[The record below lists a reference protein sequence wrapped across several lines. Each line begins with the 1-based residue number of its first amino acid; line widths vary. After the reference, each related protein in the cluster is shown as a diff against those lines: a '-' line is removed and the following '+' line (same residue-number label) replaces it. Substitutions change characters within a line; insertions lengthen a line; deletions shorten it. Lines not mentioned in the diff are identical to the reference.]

1 MEGRHERDV
10 VVRLPLSPK
19 TRDRRLCLEERLHGA
34 TAQSDDDPGLDD
46 FKLALEIGFAFLD
59 FSRQREPKI
68 ESVNVNDIIEEILSL
83 VETQA
88 LFQNIEIIKALNPN
102 LPRIMGDKSQ
112 LQQVFINLTLNAAE
126 AMEDGGKLIV
136 NSSVS
141 GGSVKIEFTDSGSGI
156 PPEHIEKIFEPFF
169 TTKSEKD
176 GTGLGLAVSHGIITK
191 HKGTISFD
199 SKINGG
205 TTFTVKLPVSGI

>member
-1 MEGRHERDV
+1 
-10 VVRLPLSPK
+10 
-19 TRDRRLCLEERLHGA
+19 
-34 TAQSDDDPGLDD
+34 
-46 FKLALEIGFAFLD
+46 
-59 FSRQREPKI
+59 
-68 ESVNVNDIIEEILSL
+68 
-83 VETQA
+83 
-88 LFQNIEIIKALNPN
+88 
-102 LPRIMGDKSQ
+102 MGDKSQ

-126 AMEDGGKLIV
+126 AMEEGGKLIV
-136 NSSVS
+136 HSSVS
-141 GGSVKIEFTDSGSGI
+141 GGSVEIEFTDSGCGI

-205 TTFTVKLPVSGI
+205 TTFTVKLPVSGK